1 MTLEEYDEQ
10 MRIFETQLR
19 MTDSD
24 AAWNEVMERI
34 NDFQYEHMREFVAE
48 YRSKADTKAKKEIA
62 DIFEYA
68 VEKSESGSAIGYVDS
83 EELANEIDKIIWEE
97 IGDFMLDP
105 PEVYK
110 EKKEYGGQWC
120 ISCMFGGFYVP
131 WWDGWND

>member
-1 MTLEEYDEQ
+1 MTLEEYDYQ
-10 MRIFETQLR
+10 MRIFETQLE

-24 AAWNEVMERI
+24 EAWNKVMERI
-34 NDFQYEHMREFVAE
+34 NSFQYEHMREFVAE
-48 YRSKADTKAKKEIA
+48 YRAKADTKAKQEIA

-68 VEKSESGSAIGYVDS
+68 VEKSESGSAICHVDS
-83 EELANEIDKIIWEE
+83 EELANEIDEIIWEE

-110 EKKEYGGQWC
+110 EKEEYGGQWA

-131 WWDGWND
+131 CWDGWND